1 MKVDVYPNINNVEV
15 YENPISIPVEATWE
29 KATFTVPTPVVS
41 TFDLGREV
49 ATDRDGDF
57 VLQLTVDGV
66 NKTYGTDFT
75 FSGTLLTWVNATP
88 LTAGAV
94 LIVWYSPKSA
104 YGSVPGSGEVTSLTH
119 LNDVTITGSLAGQ
132 LLVKDGNG
140 QFVNRFLTAGSN
152 VSITSDANAVTLSSN
167 PTLPMSLLTA
177 NVTAEVQKS
186 YLMNTSASALT
197 VTLPATAN
205 LGDTIQISRF
215 GGEDLTVARN
225 GHNING
231 ATSDLTIVNLNS
243 VVLRYADQTIGWFQ
257 VI

>member
-1 MKVDVYPNINNVEV
+1 M
-15 YENPISIPVEATWE
+15 
-29 KATFTVPTPVVS
+29 
-41 TFDLGREV
+41 
-49 ATDRDGDF
+49 
-57 VLQLTVDGV
+57 
-66 NKTYGTDFT
+66 
-75 FSGTLLTWVNATP
+75 
-88 LTAGAV
+88 
-94 LIVWYSPKSA
+94 
-104 YGSVPGSGEVTSLTH
+104 PGSGEVTSLTH
-119 LNDVTITGSLAGQ
+119 LNDVTITGGLAGQ
-132 LLVKDGNG
+132 LLVRDGNG

-231 ATSDLTIVNLNS
+231 ATSDLTLVNLNS